1 MDACECFALLPV
13 VKILK
18 CLRVLTAFQL
28 KTVQHCLCL
37 KKKTNK
43 LTERFVAA
51 VAEDLVVV
59 NVSNFQQ

>member
-18 CLRVLTAFQL
+18 RVLTAFQL